1 MYSMEKMRKKQLT
14 PFLSPMLEDDPG
26 KISTKEC
33 QEIIHDRNYK
43 IIQECIKIVCEE
55 LPPESRNLAIK
66 LTAFMPPSFL
76 VSIMKKSLPFNFV
89 HLSLQNKFQ
98 SLCLR

>member
-1 MYSMEKMRKKQLT
+1 MRKMHKKQLT

-43 IIQECIKIVCEE
+43 IIQDCIKIVCEE

-76 VSIMKKSLPFNFV
+76 VSITKKFDHLFLYISFYKINFKV
-89 HLSLQNKFQ
+89 FA
-98 SLCLR
+98 